1 MRDAGCCWV
10 NATVCMLQVVVKCC
24 QLIRTVVSDDDVR
37 VEFGRAHEYAC
48 MIAEQENGL
57 ELLTSL
63 LSGEVKIKILKEK
76 TWVVDVPN
84 FIARVFY

>member
-1 MRDAGCCWV
+1 
-10 NATVCMLQVVVKCC
+10 MLQVVVKCC

-63 LSGEVKIKILKEK
+63 LSGEEE
-76 TWVVDVPN
+76 
-84 FIARVFY
+84 